1 MVSSGELIL
10 GMKYDDG
17 FVAYLNGHRVAALN
31 APEKLDWDSKATA
44 SHEALGFDLINISK
58 HKDKLQLGTNV
69 LAVQGLNVGLDSS
82 DMLIVAKIQLSD
94 YDYEQGIGELV
105 DLDAF
110 YRFWALEGLLGF
122 WDGYSANRNN
132 YFFYLNPETDK
143 FHFLPWGTDSLFE
156 KFSRLGVDPRA
167 PVSVK
172 TKGLI
177 AQRLYQIKS
186 CRERYAR
193 AMKEILDKHWQEEAL
208 LAETERLE
216 TLLEPYLISSQER
229 EMRGQRGLISQILE
243 EWNDGKNKQPT
254 SLNSIRE
261 FIRNRRS
268 EIMNE
273 ITNGMLVR

>member
-1 MVSSGELIL
+1 
-10 GMKYDDG
+10 
-17 FVAYLNGHRVAALN
+17 
-31 APEKLDWDSKATA
+31 
-44 SHEALGFDLINISK
+44 
-58 HKDKLQLGTNV
+58 
-69 LAVQGLNVGLDSS
+69 
-82 DMLIVAKIQLSD
+82 MLIVAKIQLSD

-143 FHFLPWGTDSLFE
+143 FHFLLWGADSLFE

-177 AQRLYQIKS
+177 SQRLYQIKS

-273 ITNGMLVR
+273 ITNGMPVR